1 MKGIVL
7 AGGTGS
13 RLWPITKSIN
23 KHLLP
28 IYDKPMVF
36 YPISVL
42 MLAGIKDILLVT
54 RSEDLNLFKQLLADG
69 VDWGIHIEYAIQER
83 PEGIAQAFHIAENFI
98 GSDDVVL
105 ILGDNIFFGNGLID
119 KLSIGLSNLKQGFS
133 SIFAYRVEDP
143 QRFGVVEFD
152 KSNKV
157 LSIEE
162 KPIKPKS
169 NYAVTG
175 LYFYKNNVSEY
186 SKELKPSARGELE
199 ITDLNN
205 LYLKN
210 ESLRCVLLGRGF
222 AWLDTGT
229 YSSLLDAASFVSTIE
244 KRQGYKIS
252 VPEEIAYRKGFITK
266 LKLLSLAQTY
276 GSSAYGKYLI
286 RLTEENIDKSYG

>member
-54 RSEDLNLFKQLLADG
+54 RSEDLNLFRQLLADG
-69 VDWGIHIEYAIQER
+69 LDWGIHIEYGIQER

-105 ILGDNIFFGNGLID
+105 ILGDNIFFGNGLIG
-119 KLSIGLSNLKQGFS
+119 KLSTGLSNLKQGFS

-210 ESLRCVLLGRGF
+210 ERLRCVILGRGF

-244 KRQGYKIS
+244 KRQGFKIS

-286 RLTEENIDKSYG
+286 RLTEESIGESYG

>member
-54 RSEDLNLFKQLLADG
+54 RSEDLNLFTQLLADG

-119 KLSIGLSNLKQGFS
+119 RLSIGLSNLKQGFS

-276 GSSAYGKYLI
+276 GSSAYGEYLI